1 MPAVKRLS
9 YLTAEPGSME
19 SRSFLGGAVNE
30 PERRKVSL
38 AGLGLIGAGAV
49 LGLALAG
56 PGTSPDETAAQGP
69 GASAPADPPKPPP
82 ADD

>member
-1 MPAVKRLS
+1 
-9 YLTAEPGSME
+9 ME
-19 SRSFLGGAVNE
+19 T

-56 PGTSPDETAAQGP
+56 PGLPPNESAAGPPTAT
-69 GASAPADPPKPPP
+69 APADPPKAPPAGPP
-82 ADD
+82 ADA

>member
-1 MPAVKRLS
+1 
-9 YLTAEPGSME
+9 
-19 SRSFLGGAVNE
+19 VNE

-56 PGTSPDETAAQGP
+56 PGAPQNDAAAQPP
-69 GASAPADPPKPPP
+69 GSSAPADPPKSPP
-82 ADD
+82 AD